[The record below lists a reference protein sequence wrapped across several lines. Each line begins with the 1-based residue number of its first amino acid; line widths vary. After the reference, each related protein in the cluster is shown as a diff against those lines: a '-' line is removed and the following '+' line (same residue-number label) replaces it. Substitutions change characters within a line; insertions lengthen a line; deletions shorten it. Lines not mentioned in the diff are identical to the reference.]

1 MVRLR
6 TLDPP
11 IGVRLPA
18 SQFNSQKGYVTRSP
32 LAFPFGSSLSS
43 TASNQQKERFHLSN
57 TRNSKKG
64 RGYVPKSAVSGK
76 KTGDKTNLA
85 IGLVILA
92 LIVGFGV
99 YYFWFSGSSGSE
111 ITTPSGLK
119 YTDEVVGTGGSPS
132 PGKQV
137 TVHYTGK
144 LENGKQFDSSVG
156 REPFTFTIGKSQV
169 IKGWDEG
176 VMSMKIGGKRKLI
189 IPANLGYGA
198 RGSAPDIP
206 PNATLYFDVEL
217 LDVK

>member
-1 MVRLR
+1 M
-6 TLDPP
+6 
-11 IGVRLPA
+11 
-18 SQFNSQKGYVTRSP
+18 
-32 LAFPFGSSLSS
+32 S
-43 TASNQQKERFHLSN
+43 T

-64 RGYVPKSAVSGK
+64 RGYVPPSALTAKKSNS
-76 KTGDKTNLA
+76 KTNLI
-85 IGLVILA
+85 IGLLIIA
-92 LIVGFGV
+92 LIAGFGA
-99 YYFWFSGSSGSE
+99 YYFWFNGPSGSE

-119 YTDEVVGTGGSPS
+119 YIDEVVGNGASPS
-132 PGKQV
+132 RGKQV

-156 REPFTFTIGKSQV
+156 REPFTFTIGVSQV

-176 VMSMKIGGKRKLI
+176 VMTMKVGGKRKLI

-198 RGSAPDIP
+198 RGAGADIP